1 MLLHH
6 GFVLV
11 QSTHMDLASSVG
23 RLQSAFDA
31 MDIHRRGTIDR
42 RDFERV
48 LQLNGGLRDQIDL
61 LSEQFAVSA
70 YPAFVDY
77 GSFMAHLRGIL
88 DEVSPGRSSEGG
100 SPIPQFS
107 PTPAVPVSQQQ
118 PPEPRETRAA
128 DQQRRQHPTNSR
140 GDDRSFIDFAISSAA
155 AVRSSSRERSAE
167 ANKSDLERTGDVPFS
182 PPPQP
187 RVQAAPLPKPLEK
200 RPVAVPTPA
209 PVPPST
215 PAVQC
220 RLADVFTVIDTDADH
235 EVAASDIAIAFAAH
249 GIPVTQCEVEAIIE
263 SLGFEPASTI
273 GKDTFCMAVSRLRP
287 GVIEKI
293 RRADTW
299 GADIIPPRANQP
311 APAHPDPQPA
321 NSSMPTSRKADSDWV
336 RMLHPAMT
344 TTTLSG
350 ANRSATGASTA
361 AVDTVSSCH
370 SLRQLTPGFMRG
382 TASTTA
388 RLHRT
393 EPPNAVVAE
402 PRSRPLSRSS
412 TPDSQAGK
420 APGLR
425 ARPAAAANVQTS
437 APFAKVQLN
446 PKPQP
451 HRAPARESSVPSR
464 LQTLAE
470 VASPATETHPRPVAR
485 ATPAPPSRTAPLPD
499 RQPPAPRPAASSTF
513 SRLSPHVPSIMSLCR
528 AVDTTNTGLLTRRQ
542 LAGVLQAITPDLH
555 VTQAE
560 ELLDAAARGTMCCY
574 QQLIAAV
581 INAAAATQD
590 DPIAPQAAERIAGD
604 ALRVAHP
611 PPVRAADALRDLVRD
626 ELLAVCDG
634 DAQFVLEQFAIL
646 DAARDGYVRKA
657 DFIRALKK
665 IFASHKTSMP
675 TWVAQRCLKIAR
687 APFVAESA
695 DGPRELRDAVAE
707 AHSWLRR
714 RGERDDVEWCSY
726 RYLLQYLDI

>member
-1 MLLHH
+1 
-6 GFVLV
+6 
-11 QSTHMDLASSVG
+11 MDLASSVG

-107 PTPAVPVSQQQ
+107 PTPTVPVSQQQ

-128 DQQRRQHPTNSR
+128 DQQRRQQPTNSR

-200 RPVAVPTPA
+200 QPVAVPTPA
-209 PVPPST
+209 PVPPTT

-220 RLADVFTVIDTDADH
+220 RLADVFAVIDTDADH

-249 GIPVTQCEVEAIIE
+249 GISVTQCEVEAIIE
-263 SLGFEPASTI
+263 SLGFEPTSTI

-287 GVIEKI
+287 AVIEKI

-321 NSSMPTSRKADSDWV
+321 NNSMPTSRKADSDWV

-344 TTTLSG
+344 AT
-350 ANRSATGASTA
+350 SAQTA
-361 AVDTVSSCH
+361 APPAPAPPPSIPPPHATRSGSSRLGSCAAPHPPPHDNTV
-370 SLRQLTPGFMRG
+370 
-382 TASTTA
+382 
-388 RLHRT
+388 
-393 EPPNAVVAE
+393 
-402 PRSRPLSRSS
+402 RSRPTPLWRSRGHAHCRGRALRIRKQAKRRGFGHALQRLLMCRRLRPSPKCNS
-412 TPDSQAGK
+412 TPSHSRIGPQRGSRRCRRGFKHWRRSRHQRRSPILDRL
-420 APGLR
+420 PE
-425 ARPAAAANVQTS
+425 
-437 APFAKVQLN
+437 QL
-446 PKPQP
+446 
-451 HRAPARESSVPSR
+451 
-464 LQTLAE
+464 L
-470 VASPATETHPRPVAR
+470 PRPR
-485 ATPAPPSRTAPLPD
+485 GR
-499 RQPPAPRPAASSTF
+499 RHYRIGEPPAPRPAASSTF

-542 LAGVLQAITPDLH
+542 LAGVLQAIAPDLH
-555 VTQAE
+555 VTQTE

-687 APFVAESA
+687 APFVADSA
-695 DGPRELRDAVAE
+695 DGPRQLRDAVAE